1 MTTETTTTEIVVSE
15 AISTEGAA
23 LSVIHGKRESKA
35 RSVFRKDI
43 AEGGFDVRL
52 GNVMVELSSGL
63 TEGQRISTKLIK
75 AAGIAAIPSQRRS
88 EALRLVTQRE
98 AIDTF
103 LKENGKKF
111 TSLTALF
118 AAMDKQAKLDEK
130 DTESDGD
137 GEEEAVD
144 AEAPAPTLEEIAASF
159 IAKVSDSEF
168 TIEQALDAVL
178 VQLETKPQMTVG
190 IADGFKSEAA

>member
-63 TEGQRISTKLIK
+63 TEGQRISTKLICASGSPEK
-75 AAGIAAIPSQRRS
+75 NQSQREGNQSKTCATR
-88 EALRLVTQRE
+88 
-98 AIDTF
+98 
-103 LKENGKKF
+103 
-111 TSLTALF
+111 
-118 AAMDKQAKLDEK
+118 
-130 DTESDGD
+130 
-137 GEEEAVD
+137 
-144 AEAPAPTLEEIAASF
+144 
-159 IAKVSDSEF
+159 
-168 TIEQALDAVL
+168 
-178 VQLETKPQMTVG
+178 
-190 IADGFKSEAA
+190 